1 MLSVFNYLDFRLFI
15 ADAQKEFKS
24 KKPFFTYR
32 YIAQKVGMKSP
43 GHITWIIQGKR
54 NLSRKKI
61 PLFAQLFG
69 LNAEATEFFSALV
82 LFCQAK
88 THLDKKLFLD
98 KLVALQVPEKQLIQ
112 PSSYEFYNKWH
123 YPIVRELIAIHK
135 LGDDF
140 KRIGRLIS
148 PAITPREAQQAI
160 ALLVKL
166 DLIRKNAQGH
176 YEQVKQ
182 AITTGETWRSIGIR
196 QFQMDTFDLARK
208 ALNTV
213 PPGERDIST
222 LTMSISEERFGM
234 IKERIKAFRNDLAS
248 LITSDPAPTSVYE
261 MNIALFPLS
270 KKEVRR

>member
-15 ADAQKEFKS
+15 ADAQKEIKA

-54 NLSRKKI
+54 NLSKKKI
-61 PLFAQLFG
+61 PLFARVFG
-69 LNAEATEFFSALV
+69 LNAKETEFFTMLV

-88 THLDKKLFLD
+88 THVDKKFFLD
-98 KLVALQVPEKQLIQ
+98 KLVAHQGPEKQLIQ
-112 PSSYEFYNKWH
+112 PASYEFYNKWY
-123 YPIVRELIAIHK
+123 YPIVRELVAIHK

-140 KRIGRLIS
+140 KRISRLVS

-160 ALLVKL
+160 ALLTKL
-166 DLIRKNAQGH
+166 DLIRKNAQGQ

-196 QFQMDTFDLARK
+196 QFQMDTFDLAKK

-213 PPGERDIST
+213 PPEERDLST
-222 LTMSISEERFGM
+222 LTMSISRERFQM
-234 IKERIKAFRNDLAS
+234 IKERISAFRNELVS
-248 LITSDPAPTSVYE
+248 LITSDPEPTSVYE

-270 KKEVRR
+270 KKEVRQ